1 MEAEAEDDKLPE
13 EENALRRRRLNFYR
27 RVGFKDLSYVAEI
40 YGVRY
45 AMFLYGDKSE
55 EEAMEAH
62 QRLYHYELSPWL
74 YDKFIHIP
82 EKA

>member
-1 MEAEAEDDKLPE
+1 MAD
-13 EENALRRRRLNFYR
+13 
-27 RVGFKDLSYVAEI
+27 I

-62 QRLYHYELSPWL
+62 QRLYHYELTPWL